1 MPISFDLLKTCPH
14 TGARRG
20 RLVTAHATVET
31 PAFMPVG
38 TQGTVKG
45 ITAGEL
51 DELGAALILG
61 NTYHLYLRPG
71 IEVIARA
78 GGLHRFTG
86 WRGGI
91 LTDSGGFQVFSLERL
106 RRVEDNGVSF
116 RSHVDGST
124 HFLTPERVIR
134 VQNVLGS
141 DIAMVLDQCS
151 PFPCSPENAR
161 EAVERTT
168 RWAWRCLQTHQ
179 RRGQAVFGIV
189 QGSIYPDLRRR
200 SARDLVSMDFPG
212 YAIGGL
218 SVREPKETM
227 YRMLEATVPEL
238 PPGKPRYLMGV
249 GSPDALIEGVRRGI
263 DLFDCVLPTRLARHG
278 RVLTGQGYLAIRNA
292 AYTADMAPLDKACGC
307 PVCRRFNRAY
317 IRHLINAREILG
329 IRLAAYHN
337 LFFLARLMGEIRRA
351 VDEECFTEF
360 YEAQGS
366 QLMKTYGGG

>member
-1 MPISFDLLKTCPH
+1 MPITFNVITTCPR

-20 RLVTAHATVET
+20 RLQTAHGTVET

-45 ITAGEL
+45 ITVGEL
-51 DELGAALILG
+51 EELGAAMILG

-86 WRGGI
+86 WQGGI

-106 RRVEDNGVSF
+106 RQVEDRGVTF

-124 HFLTPERVIR
+124 HFLTPERVMR
-134 VQNVLGS
+134 VQNSLGS

-151 PFPCSPENAR
+151 PYPCTPENAR

-168 RWAWRCLQTHQ
+168 RWAWRCLRAHQ
-179 RRGQAVFGIV
+179 RREQAVFGIV
-189 QGSIYPDLRRR
+189 QGSVFPALRRR
-200 SARDLVSMDFPG
+200 SARELVSMDFPG
-212 YAIGGL
+212 YAVGGL
-218 SVREPKETM
+218 SVKEPKETM

-238 PPGKPRYLMGV
+238 PAGKPRYLMGV
-249 GSPDALIEGVRRGI
+249 GSPDALLESVRRGI
-263 DLFDCVLPTRLARHG
+263 DLFDCVLPTRIARHG
-278 RVLTGQGYLAIRNA
+278 QVLTSSGYLAIRNA
-292 AYTADMAPLDKACGC
+292 IYAADMTPLDEKCAC
-307 PVCRRFNRAY
+307 PVCRRYSRAY
-317 IRHLINAREILG
+317 IRHLFNTREILG

-337 LFFLARLMGEIRRA
+337 LFFLARLMEEMRRA
-351 VDEECFTEF
+351 VSEERFTE
-360 YEAQGS
+360 YYQAQES
-366 QLMKTYGGG
+366 QFTKMYGGG